1 MQALEDKRLNYKLD
15 ELELSD
21 EEIDMLKLTPG
32 ADVDFD
38 ELKREIAYNFL
49 KPDEKEVLR

>member
-1 MQALEDKRLNYKLD
+1 MNYKLD